1 MASDSH
7 YTRLEGV
14 KQELQDLKKDFSSS
28 LADFKTSIDT
38 TFDVIMNPLNAIK
51 ENFQRHVNDIITK
64 ELNESVMSIKDSII
78 NALKEET
85 FRLQQKV
92 QHLEN
97 KLSDIEI
104 AENKREQYMG
114 RNNIEIQGIAST
126 VHDNLLEDKVIDIF
140 TQLNFTISKSDIE
153 DYHRLGETDPKN
165 TLV

>member
-7 YTRLEGV
+7 NTRLGVV
-14 KQELQDLKKDFSSS
+14 KQELQDLKKDVNSS
-28 LADFKTSIDT
+28 LADFKASIDT
-38 TFDVIMNPLNAIK
+38 KFDVISNRLNAIE
-51 ENFQRHVNDIITK
+51 ENFQRHVNDIIAK

-78 NALKEET
+78 DALKEEN

-104 AENKREQYMG
+104 AENKLEQYTR
-114 RNNIEIQGIAST
+114 RNNKVIQGIPST

-140 TQLNFTISKSDIE
+140 SQLSI
-153 DYHRLGETDPKN
+153 
-165 TLV
+165 